1 MKILL
6 GSHFFSP
13 FVGGI
18 ETCSLALAREFR
30 GAGCEVRIITQSL
43 SNDSRDDHG
52 FDVLRNPKRRE
63 IISAIRWCDVFYQNN
78 ISIQTAWPLVFIKKP
93 WFVTTATWLGQDEN
107 AIGRTGN
114 LKRLLLRF
122 ARNIYISEAI
132 AKHVGYPG
140 PVLGNPYDNE
150 TFTLH
155 PEVTRERDIVFL
167 GRLVSDKGCDL
178 LIDALR
184 ILKLK
189 GVQPTTTI
197 IGDGPDR
204 KALEQQ
210 AINADLQTQ
219 IHFVGKMSGDTL
231 AKELNRHRVIAIPS
245 RWNEPFGIVAL
256 EGMAC
261 GCFPVVSSGGG
272 LPEAT
277 GRHGVI
283 FENCDASGL
292 AKAIQSAID
301 ATSYGVPDYS
311 SHLENYKAHT
321 VARRYLDEFAQA
333 IVER

>member
-1 MKILL
+1 
-6 GSHFFSP
+6 
-13 FVGGI
+13 
-18 ETCSLALAREFR
+18 
-30 GAGCEVRIITQSL
+30 
-43 SNDSRDDHG
+43 
-52 FDVLRNPKRRE
+52 
-63 IISAIRWCDVFYQNN
+63 
-78 ISIQTAWPLVFIKKP
+78 
-93 WFVTTATWLGQDEN
+93 VTTATWLGQNEK
-107 AIGRTGN
+107 AIGITGN
-114 LKRLLLRF
+114 LKRFLLGF

-132 AKHVGYPG
+132 AKHVGHQG
-140 PVLGNPYDNE
+140 TVLGNPYDHL
-150 TFTLH
+150 TFKLH
-155 PEVTRERDIVFL
+155 AEVTRDRDIVFL

-178 LIDALR
+178 LVDALR
-184 ILKLK
+184 LLKSK

-197 IGDGPDR
+197 IGDGPER
-204 KALEQQ
+204 QVLEQQ
-210 AINADLQTQ
+210 VLEADLQTQ
-219 IHFVGKMSGDTL
+219 ICFVGKMSGDLL
-231 AKELNRHRVIAIPS
+231 AKELNRHRVMAIPS

-301 ATSYGVPDYS
+301 ATSNGVPDYS

>member
-13 FVGGI
+13 SVGGI
-18 ETCSLALAREFR
+18 ETCSLTLAREFR
-30 GAGCEVRIITQSL
+30 NEGHEVRIVTQSI
-43 SNDSRDDHG
+43 SDNSRNDHG
-52 FDVLRNPKRRE
+52 FCVLRQPKWNELRL
-63 IISAIRWCDVFYQNN
+63 AIKWCDVFYQNN
-78 ISIQTAWPLVFIKKP
+78 ISLQTAWPLVLIRKT
-93 WFVTTATWLGQDEN
+93 WFVTTATWLGMNEK
-107 AIGRTGN
+107 AIGTTGQ
-114 LKRLLLRF
+114 LKRCVLRF
-122 ARNIYISEAI
+122 ARNIYISDAI
-132 AKHVGYPG
+132 AKHVGHPG
-140 PVLGNPYDNE
+140 PVLGNPYDHE
-150 TFTLH
+150 TFRIN
-155 PEVTRERDIVFL
+155 PEVTRDREIVFL

-178 LIDALR
+178 LIEALR
-184 ILKLK
+184 ILKSD
-189 GVQPTTTI
+189 GVNPTTTI
-197 IGDGPDR
+197 IGDGPER
-204 KALEQQ
+204 QALEKQSID
-210 AINADLQTQ
+210 AGLQSQ
-219 IHFVGKMSGDTL
+219 VHFVGKRNDDEL

-301 ATSYGVPDYS
+301 ATSNGVPDYS

>member
-13 FVGGI
+13 SVGGI

-30 GAGCEVRIITQSL
+30 SVGHEVRIITQSL

-140 PVLGNPYDNE
+140 PVLGNAYDNE

-210 AINADLQTQ
+210 AINTDLQTQ

-301 ATSYGVPDYS
+301 ATSNGVPDYS